1 MIMIDPIK
9 YNQLLI
15 LKSKGMKFKFLAIAA
30 AAFLMCSCGGK
41 TEKVTAD
48 TSSENKELEKDEISD
63 DMVSSDYVIEEED
76 ATVDEETS
84 VFASD
89 VDDMLNEYERF
100 VDKYIALYKKAANG
114 DMSAMSEYAQY
125 MESAETLSDKIDR
138 CAGEMNAAQTKRY
151 MAITNKMTKA
161 ASELAGDAASM
172 SSAAAA
178 QYEDAMD
185 ALNALEGM
193 NF

>member
-1 MIMIDPIK
+1 
-9 YNQLLI
+9 
-15 LKSKGMKFKFLAIAA
+15 MKFKFLAIAA

>member
-1 MIMIDPIK
+1 
-9 YNQLLI
+9 
-15 LKSKGMKFKFLAIAA
+15 MKFKFLAISAT
-30 AAFLMCSCGGK
+30 AFLMCSCGGK
-41 TEKVTAD
+41 TEKETAD
-48 TSSENKELEKDEISD
+48 DFSENKELEKTVVSD
-63 DMVSSDYVIEEED
+63 DMVSSDYVIEEGD
-76 ATVDEETS
+76 VTVDEETS
-84 VFASD
+84 ASASD

-125 MESAETLSDKIDR
+125 MESAESLSDKIDR

-151 MAITNKMTKA
+151 MEITNKMTKA
-161 ASELAGDAASM
+161 ASEHAGDASAM

>member
-1 MIMIDPIK
+1 
-9 YNQLLI
+9 
-15 LKSKGMKFKFLAIAA
+15 MKFKFLAIAA
-30 AAFLMCSCGGK
+30 ATFAMCSCGGK
-41 TEKVTAD
+41 TEKETANAP
-48 TSSENKELEKDEISD
+48 SENKELEKTEVADSEIA
-63 DMVSSDYVIEEED
+63 SSDYVIDEED
-76 ATVDEETS
+76 AIVEEEGS
-84 VFASD
+84 VSASD

-125 MESAETLSDKIDR
+125 MESAESLSDKIDR
-138 CAGEMNAAQTKRY
+138 CAGDMNAAQTKRY
-151 MAITNKMTKA
+151 MDITNKMTKA